1 MALKCVKN
9 SLLGT
14 LLASAALASIGHAQT
29 SAPAQT
35 IAKSN
40 GVAAEDHR
48 PELGSLLPP
57 HRLLGKTRLRVW
69 GFQVYDARLWVTPGF
84 KPEQFASQNFALELS
99 YLRDFTSADIV
110 ERSLEEMRR
119 SATISDEQSKAWT
132 AALLRVMPE
141 VKKGDRITGVHKAGE
156 GAVFLV
162 NGQPG
167 GEIKDPEFAR
177 LFFGIWLSPKT
188 SEPDMRRELLAGAL

>member
-84 KPEQFASQNFALELS
+84 
-99 YLRDFTSADIV
+99 
-110 ERSLEEMRR
+110 
-119 SATISDEQSKAWT
+119 
-132 AALLRVMPE
+132 
-141 VKKGDRITGVHKAGE
+141 
-156 GAVFLV
+156 
-162 NGQPG
+162 
-167 GEIKDPEFAR
+167 
-177 LFFGIWLSPKT
+177 
-188 SEPDMRRELLAGAL
+188 